1 MDFSAIDFETATSS
15 RSSACSVAV
24 VDVKDNIIVDK
35 YYTLLKPP
43 GLKFN
48 WFNIKIHGIHPDDV
62 QDAPTFK
69 DIWPD
74 LRKHLEGHYVVAHN
88 AVFDMSVLR
97 AELRHAA
104 ISIPDIHYC
113 CTVKMSQHAWP
124 KLESHKLDVVGKYLN
139 VDFKHHDA
147 LEDARACAAIPI
159 AAGNLMNCQ
168 TIPELANK
176 LGISICSLRKP
187 AEHKHWHRRTINTQ
201 KGSTRKM
208 INVPLG
214 IERRK

>member
-15 RSSACSVAV
+15 RNSACSVAV
-24 VDVKDNIIVDK
+24 VDVKDNIIIDK

-104 ISIPDIHYC
+104 ISIPDI
-113 CTVKMSQHAWP
+113 
-124 KLESHKLDVVGKYLN
+124 
-139 VDFKHHDA
+139 
-147 LEDARACAAIPI
+147 ACAAIPI